1 MGCFSMSM
9 KTAVPGFLILT
20 SLSFR
25 ITLLD
30 KNCNTYRDRL
40 QAVHP
45 ILYSIQ

>member
-1 MGCFSMSM
+1 MSM
-9 KTAVPGFLILT
+9 KTAVPGFLILS

-30 KNCNTYRDRL
+30 KNCDAYRDRL
-40 QAVHP
+40 QAVYR